1 MDGKTVIA
9 LRRIVSDKIKIMSK
23 PGYYKLK
30 YSDGF
35 TILSIILK
43 CDDVRMECRDNNL
56 IIRITDEWVSYSLS
70 QIDQRLYQEVSPVK
84 PILNK
89 DTDGYFITL
98 SMNPILLKLYKRS
111 PKHIF
116 IHVRTIRQ
124 SNHLNIPILYILD

>member
-1 MDGKTVIA
+1 MDGKTSIA
-9 LRRIVSDKIKIMSK
+9 LRRIEADKITFISR

-30 YSDGF
+30 YSDEF

-43 CDDVRMECRDNNL
+43 CNDVCMSCRDNHL
-56 IIRITDEWVSYSLS
+56 VIRITDEWAIYSLS
-70 QIDQRLYQEVSPVK
+70 QIDQRLYQEISPVK

-89 DTDGYFITL
+89 DISGYFITMI
-98 SMNPILLKLYKRS
+98 MNPVLLKIYNRS

-116 IHVRTIRQ
+116 IHVKTIRH

>member
-1 MDGKTVIA
+1 MDGKTTIV
-9 LRRIVSDKIKIMSK
+9 LRRIESDKIKLIPK
-23 PGYYKLK
+23 PGYYKIK
-30 YSDGF
+30 YSDES

-43 CDDVRMECRDNNL
+43 CNDVRMDCRDNHL
-56 IIRITDEWVSYSLS
+56 IIRITDEWAVYSLS

-89 DTDGYFITL
+89 DISGYFITMI
-98 SMNPILLKLYKRS
+98 MNPILLKIYNRS

-116 IHVRTIRQ
+116 IHVKTIRQ